1 MSLAMLI
8 VIPVVFL
15 VMMPIMTFGTKVG
28 HIRQDALARFSG
40 VASETISEIR
50 LVKISNAEKQAQD
63 RANQEVDRLFRVG
76 KKEAVFDAAMQP
88 FMMMIMM
95 SMVFGLLGY
104 GMHRIALGVMS
115 IGTLMSFLMYLFNLM
130 GSLPS
135 IAALFSE
142 MAKAAGSTKRV
153 QQMLCEEPE
162 NLWKGQ
168 EVDLTGKAL
177 SVEHVEFAYEQNA
190 PVLHNISFAAEPDQ
204 IIAFAGPSG
213 GGK

>member
-1 MSLAMLI
+1 MLGVFGENIIQNLRKNLWLRLTTLKVKYFDTVKSGEISSCLVNDTSQVKQLLANTFPLTISSLILVAGSIYMMIQMDWHMSLAMLI

-50 LVKISNAEKQAQD
+50 LIKISNAEKQAQD

-88 FMMMIMM
+88 FMMMIIMM

-115 IGTLMSFLMYLFNLM
+115 IGTLMSCICL
-130 GSLPS
+130 
-135 IAALFSE
+135 I
-142 MAKAAGSTKRV
+142 
-153 QQMLCEEPE
+153 
-162 NLWKGQ
+162 
-168 EVDLTGKAL
+168 
-177 SVEHVEFAYEQNA
+177 
-190 PVLHNISFAAEPDQ
+190 
-204 IIAFAGPSG
+204 
-213 GGK
+213 